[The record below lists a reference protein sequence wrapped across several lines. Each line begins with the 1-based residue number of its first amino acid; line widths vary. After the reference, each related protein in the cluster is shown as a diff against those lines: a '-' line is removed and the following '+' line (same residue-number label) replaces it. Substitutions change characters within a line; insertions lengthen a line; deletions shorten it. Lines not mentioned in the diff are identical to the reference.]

1 MFFAARKAAA
11 QPPLNLACLPGLAVA
26 VQLAS
31 EEAAPRPQLAQVR
44 LYRGSGSSEARLESL
59 ARELNLRY
67 TPLRLLLE
75 TADYQFLQT
84 EMPNVPADELRT
96 AIRWQVKEVL
106 RHPLDAVTLDL
117 LTPPDEAHGLRRSSG
132 FVVAAANELLR
143 QRMLMFRPWN
153 SAVRVI
159 DVPEMAQRNL
169 ADRLEESGRATAVLS
184 ITPGGCLLTASR
196 AGVLYFVRNFDLSS
210 LSLKASETVRREQ
223 FDRLV
228 LELQRSVD
236 VLEHQYS
243 FLSVSTLWLSPFEHA
258 EELLSLLIENLYLPV
273 KLIDLAQIF
282 DTRNCPLPAE
292 PDEQAALFHV
302 LGLALRGPEGAP

>member
-1 MFFAARKAAA
+1 MFFASRKAAA
-11 QPPLNLACLPGLAVA
+11 PPLNLACLPGLAAA

-31 EEAAPRPQLAQVR
+31 ESPSPRPVLAKALVCQVAGR
-44 LYRGSGSSEARLESL
+44 SEARLEHL
-59 ARELNLRY
+59 ARELNLRR
-67 TPLRLLLE
+67 TPLRVLLE
-75 TADYQFLQT
+75 VGDYQFLQT
-84 EMPNVPADELRT
+84 EMPNVPAEELRT
-96 AIRWQVKEVL
+96 AVRWQLKDVL
-106 RHPLDAVTLDL
+106 RQPVDAVTLDL
-117 LTPPDEAHGLRRSSG
+117 LTPPEDAHGSRRSSG
-132 FVVAAANELLR
+132 FAVVAANELLR
-143 QRMLMFRPWN
+143 ARMLLFRPWN

-169 ADRLEESGRATAVLS
+169 ADRLEEVERATAVLS

-196 AGVLYFVRNFDLSS
+196 AGVLHFVRSFDLSS

-228 LELQRSVD
+228 LELQRTID

-258 EELLSLLIENLYLPV
+258 EDLLSLLIENLYLPV

-282 DTRNCPLPAE
+282 DTSRCALPAS

-302 LGLALRGPEGAP
+302 LGMALRGPEGAP